1 MDADKVGGWFEV
13 TTEMLE
19 DAELGMTLVE
29 ELPEKGRK
37 DTIYLVPKEL
47 YASEFHSDEIEI
59 VDAYF
64 EQYAMIDD
72 EWCLVGTLKISQ
84 DDTEVEPHNLVP
96 LRNNEVR

>member
-1 MDADKVGGWFEV
+1 MDVDKIK
-13 TTEMLE
+13 EMLE
-19 DAELGMTLVE
+19 DAELGMTVVE
-29 ELPEKGRK
+29 ELPKKGRK
-37 DTIYLVPKEL
+37 DTIYLVPEEL

-72 EWCLVGTLKISQ
+72 KWCLVGTLKISQ

-96 LRNNEVR
+96 LRSNEVR